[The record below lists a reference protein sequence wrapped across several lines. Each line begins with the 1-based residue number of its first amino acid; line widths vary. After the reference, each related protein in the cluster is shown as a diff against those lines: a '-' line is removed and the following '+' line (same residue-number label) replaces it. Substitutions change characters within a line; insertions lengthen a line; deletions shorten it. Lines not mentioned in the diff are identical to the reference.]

1 MTPSFAV
8 HPTSDYE
15 RLSTKLHKGNRDFEA
30 TERSA
35 VAILSADP
43 YNRSRSHKI
52 KKLEDVP
59 RGDGQYRLS
68 VGGWRFRY
76 DILAQVGGSR
86 LLRSSPGRHVLTNR
100 QLAARMLHIRSR
112 LRLNRLLDPQNDVIP
127 LTHGNAANI
136 SFKSASRSAE
146 AISEGSG
153 STGTFAGAHSTTRAE
168 WQGSLLQLAA
178 RTRAQVKTEAS
189 VLRRA
194 LKSRLKPVSCAARGS
209 QALLDVDC
217 PHSVSGIG
225 TGLWLPMAVLTP
237 SGISG
242 AHSRAARVAL
252 HQRDKER
259 KAARDSGSLT
269 HAAMPRSDPR
279 PSPAARGC
287 KTPAAKLPPRQRSR
301 RQTSPGPPP

>member
-194 LKSRLKPVSCAARGS
+194 REPSSAGRRLPAQRVRHRHGTLAADGRADSLRNFRCAQPRRPRGAS
-209 QALLDVDC
+209 PKGQRTQ
-217 PHSVSGIG
+217 SGE
-225 TGLWLPMAVLTP
+225 
-237 SGISG
+237 
-242 AHSRAARVAL
+242 R
-252 HQRDKER
+252 QR
-259 KAARDSGSLT
+259 LT
-269 HAAMPRSDPR
+269 HACRNATIGSTPI
-279 PSPAARGC
+279 ARRAGM
-287 KTPAAKLPPRQRSR
+287 
-301 RQTSPGPPP
+301 